1 MRAFCCCTEQGRG
14 EQQQVSAHLCVPM
27 LPKSH
32 NIDNRACPTVA
43 GGSLQPHL
51 SSAASLL
58 WVRFESQLQRQ
69 GWVISVSFK
78 PERCI
83 LISLIYYLIQHISCR
98 LCSFPSSMV

>member
-32 NIDNRACPTVA
+32 NIDNPACPTAA